1 MELYKPYLVGVD
13 TDSNHVTSYEYQHHS
28 NQEHCNLQRIIC
40 TRHEYKPN
48 YLQISPLSRGVSGVV
63 SGGAVSDGDV
73 EEEVHDGDEDEG
85 DQHHHDEVGDQDVV
99 SRIMVTL
106 TNLCRTNLGS

>member
-1 MELYKPYLVGVD
+1 M
-13 TDSNHVTSYEYQHHS
+13 
-28 NQEHCNLQRIIC
+28 
-40 TRHEYKPN
+40 
-48 YLQISPLSRGVSGVV
+48 

-85 DQHHHDEVGDQDVV
+85 DQHHHDEVGDQYVV

>member
-1 MELYKPYLVGVD
+1 M
-13 TDSNHVTSYEYQHHS
+13 
-28 NQEHCNLQRIIC
+28 
-40 TRHEYKPN
+40 
-48 YLQISPLSRGVSGVV
+48 

-106 TNLCRTNLGS
+106 TNLCRTNLGNLIN